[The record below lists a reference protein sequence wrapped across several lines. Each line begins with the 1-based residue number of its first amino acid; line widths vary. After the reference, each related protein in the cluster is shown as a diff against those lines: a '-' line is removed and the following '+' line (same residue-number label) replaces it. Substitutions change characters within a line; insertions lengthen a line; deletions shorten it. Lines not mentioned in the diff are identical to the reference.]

1 MELSPAPPV
10 HRILCAD
17 CDDGR
22 LRTPIVPNSTNLCT
36 ACLRICMV
44 DITEGIPKQG
54 FEIKYL
60 IQHGQCPNCTKLTA
74 KNTWDSLVQAQ
85 QKVPHKKLFN
95 LSNLSPPPIC
105 THVGNSIHLIDP
117 TTLQYYWH
125 TLFDSLATIM
135 DLVEFTVLDVKPD
148 HCKTQDKFVMADA
161 QVVVAS
167 AFHFSA
173 DTADNN
179 ETTDFDVPSS
189 STSQIYH
196 THTHLRLIL
205 QPCNTVM
212 GYHLTNANFH
222 SSDFALLGPGHILN
236 IILVKKAYLKK
247 SKAHTWKLCSISKEA
262 GEEGEMGNARGVVGR
277 LWRHKKV
284 DGDYER
290 S

>member
-1 MELSPAPPV
+1 MHSNTTNFKFTYSIEIIPICKDDL
-10 HRILCAD
+10 ILI
-17 CDDGR
+17 
-22 LRTPIVPNSTNLCT
+22 P
-36 ACLRICMV
+36 
-44 DITEGIPKQG
+44 PKQA
-54 FEIKYL
+54 KY
-60 IQHGQCPNCTKLTA
+60 
-74 KNTWDSLVQAQ
+74 
-85 QKVPHKKLFN
+85 LFN

-105 THVGNSIHLIDP
+105 THVGNSVHLIDP
-117 TTLQYYWH
+117 ATLQYYWH

-167 AFHFSA
+167 TFHFSA

-179 ETTDFDVPSS
+179 KMMDFDVPSS

-222 SSDFALLGPGHILN
+222 SSDFALLGPGHIPN
-236 IILVKKAYLKK
+236 IILVKKAYLNHRKK
-247 SKAHTWKLCSISKEA
+247 KKAHTWRLCSISKEA

-284 DGDYER
+284 DGDYEH